1 MPLEER
7 RYKNLDQPF
16 SSDRSAQGQACLQ
29 ISKTHDVHIE
39 TTLARDQSLTVV
51 LTGKADAVMKAKRDV
66 ISKLQT
72 QVCQADCLVVSMF
85 GCIIRAVYCAARLT
99 PP

>member
-16 SSDRSAQGQACLQ
+16 SSDRTAQSQACQ
-29 ISKTHDVHIE
+29 QVSKQHGVDVE

-66 ISKLQT
+66 INRLQT
-72 QVCQADCLVVSMF
+72 QVGGSTVFFQWLK
-85 GCIIRAVYCAARLT
+85 
-99 PP
+99 